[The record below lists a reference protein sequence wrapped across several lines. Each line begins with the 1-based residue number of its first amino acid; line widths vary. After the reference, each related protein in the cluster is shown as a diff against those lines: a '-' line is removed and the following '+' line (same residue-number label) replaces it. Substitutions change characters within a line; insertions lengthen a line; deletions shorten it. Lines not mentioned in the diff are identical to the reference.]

1 MVLNLVTQKVERL
14 FPSVRVDRAVLSQSL
29 QVLKSSSQHF
39 YRERDGSVIGALT
52 DDLPFSTRK
61 QSSLSV
67 WIGNGAGVVLFRE
80 WLAWVKSR
88 KAIRIATVTLV
99 FDDKRAE
106 RFLLRS
112 GFRRVGGVYIWER

>member
-1 MVLNLVTQKVERL
+1 MTLDLVAQKIERL
-14 FPSVRVDRAVLSQSL
+14 FPSVRVDPAVLSQSL
-29 QVLKSSSQHF
+29 RVLKSSSQHF

-61 QSSLSV
+61 QSSLAV

-80 WLAWVKSR
+80 WLAWVKTR
-88 KAIRIATVTLV
+88 KAIRIATVTLM
-99 FDDKRAE
+99 FDDERAE

-112 GFRRVGGVYIWER
+112 GFRRIGGVYIWER